1 MELLR
6 LQRKGS
12 EESEGLPW
20 AEQGLLSRPS
30 SHWEVCSGT
39 CHHPR
44 CVFAVG
50 AGFMGSSPP
59 LLLGRFKIPQTELDL
74 QQSQN

>member
-30 SHWEVCSGT
+30 SQWEVCSGT
-39 CHHPR
+39 CHHPN